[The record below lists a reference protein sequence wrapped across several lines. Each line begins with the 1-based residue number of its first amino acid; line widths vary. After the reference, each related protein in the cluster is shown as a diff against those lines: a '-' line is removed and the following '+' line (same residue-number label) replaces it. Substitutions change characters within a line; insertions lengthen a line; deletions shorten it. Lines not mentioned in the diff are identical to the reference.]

1 MAMIVSTQTQKMAE
15 DDDSMVEADDTMSVG
30 IDCDKNMSGVG
41 INCNENMSGVDDLAP
56 CKVKKLVQMTLF
68 GTVVK
73 KLASK
78 SIKVKVRSHL
88 RRKSATTSVKKK
100 VKEQVKCVSKNVS
113 KRKQPKKKKMAP
125 QQTQN
130 CVVIEPQQ
138 TQNRVVVN
146 DPGLAD
152 TVQLMEQMKFDDMM
166 ELRERLFHIQLP

>member
-1 MAMIVSTQTQKMAE
+1 MAMIVTQTQNMAE

-30 IDCDKNMSGVG
+30 IDYDKNMSGFG
-41 INCNENMSGVDDLAP
+41 IDCDENMSGVDDLVP

-125 QQTQN
+125 QQTKN
-130 CVVIEPQQ
+130 RVVVAPQQ
-138 TQNRVVVN
+138 TQNCVVVN